1 MKVSEIMTRDI
12 HIASPGQKLHE
23 VAADMERH
31 NIGVL
36 PVADNDR
43 LVGMITDR
51 DIAVRG
57 MSQRFGPEAC
67 VRDVMSAQ
75 VKHCF
80 EDDDIADLAQK
91 MADECIRR
99 LPVFNDKKRLVGIVS
114 LTDLATSGNGRSTD
128 ILAMALSG
136 ICQGQQRRRTPQTA
150 TAPAPK

>member
-23 VAADMERH
+23 VAADMQRH

-51 DIAVRG
+51 DIAVRA
-57 MSQRFGPEAC
+57 MSQRFGPEAR
-67 VRDVMSAQ
+67 VRDVMSAEI
-75 VKHCF
+75 KHCF

-91 MADECIRR
+91 MADERIRR
-99 LPVFNDKKRLVGIVS
+99 LPVFNDDKRLVGIVS
-114 LTDLATSGNGRSTD
+114 LADLATSGDRISAE
-128 ILAMALSG
+128 ILVKALSG
-136 ICQGQQRRRTPQTA
+136 ICQGQRRRAPQTA
-150 TAPAPK
+150 EMPAAK

>member
-12 HIASPGQKLHE
+12 HMASPGQKLHE

-57 MSQRFGPEAC
+57 MSPGFGPEAR
-67 VRDVMSAQ
+67 VGDVMSAEI
-75 VKHCF
+75 KHCF

-91 MADECIRR
+91 MADERIRR
-99 LPVFNDKKRLVGIVS
+99 LPVVNDKKQLVGIVS
-114 LTDLATSGNGRSTD
+114 LADLATSGDRMSAE
-128 ILAMALSG
+128 ILVKALSG
-136 ICQGQQRRRTPQTA
+136 ISRASQTA
-150 TAPAPK
+150 EIPAAK